1 MTQSNPHRRRL
12 DRDARGRVTPPSSKR
27 RNITTTSAAGES
39 RSAREH
45 RLAARASSGPHLLAW
60 VAATRQTFTICR
72 PDGHTVA
79 HDRFHRDLIIDSDDA
94 AIEAAALQAI
104 WLAVRGK
111 DLSGADVA
119 TLRIVTSRL
128 VADPGS
134 LRLAASSSGLVL
146 DLVVDA
152 AATNPA
158 TGHQL
163 GVWVDWRRV
172 DLTCF
177 IQHPRNRR

>member
-1 MTQSNPHRRRL
+1 M
-12 DRDARGRVTPPSSKR
+12 
-27 RNITTTSAAGES
+27 TTTGAAGGS
-39 RSAREH
+39 RSTHEQ
-45 RLAARASSGPHLLAW
+45 RLAVRASSGPHLLAW

-79 HDRFHRDLIIDSDDA
+79 HDRFHRDLIIDSGDA
-94 AIEAAALQAI
+94 AVEAAALQAI
-104 WLAVRGK
+104 WLAARGK
-111 DLSGADVA
+111 DLWGADVA

-128 VADPGS
+128 VTDPGS

-146 DLVVDA
+146 ELVVDA
-152 AATNPA
+152 TATNPA
-158 TGHQL
+158 TSHQL

-177 IQHPRNRR
+177 IQHPRNPR